1 MQDIIALDRRG
12 VIAARCL
19 QFPLESRRIWPV
31 DYARRDDRMIILE
44 LACFGLRS
52 FRQVTKLALRPGLN
66 VIHGRTGTGKS
77 TLFECLQIVL
87 FGLDPQPL
95 RDGITGANGSAQA
108 AVTVRL
114 RDGEI
119 HRLVRD
125 FAKETFHILKWDPN
139 GKSFTPAARDASALD
154 QFWRSECDGL
164 PLETVRTLVAW
175 SPRSTFT
182 PSGDAAPDFTGG
194 IPAAAPA
201 LTPEDRASMVQRLA
215 DLTTKLAEAERSE
228 RADDERA
235 EAAAK
240 EAALRSR
247 LAALD
252 ALHARREASAERR
265 DEMTPFL
272 QVPKDLDAQLEG
284 YIKAVPALHEER
296 TALEEEAGELA
307 LEIEGLAERTLL
319 KTPIFLAGAGL
330 TTLSF
335 LAGAILT
342 LTGWMQHLYLIGLV
356 GGLGFLIASLALD
369 FRRLSQKKS
378 LEARRDDLVTKASHL
393 EDRLKKSYAAPVAL
407 MTRTKCPDPETLQAK
422 RRVALDWTAEQADFD
437 REEKALLRDATRDA
451 IEADWRTAKARIEAL
466 LREVGERVDVE
477 SLRDAIG
484 LLTRELDAPTAGAAR
499 TTVPSAPG
507 AGVDPLQAHAAEI
520 NACLL
525 RLSEE
530 RLEALSARDGA
541 VMVRRRGGSETP
553 IETLSAGEALLARVA
568 IAVGS
573 WAARRAGFDF
583 PLLLDD
589 PFSAL
594 DPTSRGVLLDTLTRL
609 SAGRQII
616 VFANEPVPNAP
627 GIAQI
632 ALAPA

>member
-1 MQDIIALDRRG
+1 
-12 VIAARCL
+12 
-19 QFPLESRRIWPV
+19 
-31 DYARRDDRMIILE
+31 MIILE

-52 FRQVTKLALRPGLN
+52 FRQMTKLALRPGLN
-66 VIHGRTGTGKS
+66 VIHGRTGAGKS

-87 FGLDPQPL
+87 FGLDPRPL
-95 RDGITGANGSAQA
+95 RDGITGADGSAQA

-114 RDGEI
+114 RSGEI
-119 HRLVRD
+119 HRLVMD
-125 FAKETFHILKWDPN
+125 FAKETFHILKWDQN

-182 PSGDAAPDFTGG
+182 PGGDAPDFTGG
-194 IPAAAPA
+194 IQAAAPA
-201 LTPEDRASMVQRLA
+201 LTPEERASKVQRLA
-215 DLTTKLAEAERSE
+215 ELNTRLAEAERSE

-240 EAALRSR
+240 EAELRSR
-247 LAALD
+247 LASLNALR
-252 ALHARREASAERR
+252 ARREASAEQK

-284 YIKAVPALHEER
+284 YVKAIPALHEGR
-296 TALEEEAGELA
+296 TALEEETGALA
-307 LEIEGLAERTLL
+307 LEIEGLAAQSLL
-319 KTPIFLAGAGL
+319 ETPIFLAGAGL
-330 TTLSF
+330 TALSF
-335 LAGAILT
+335 LAGAIIT

-356 GGLGFLIASLALD
+356 GGLGLLIASLALD

-378 LEARRDDLVTKASHL
+378 LEARRDELVTKASHL
-393 EDRLKKSYAAPVAL
+393 EDRLKKSYTAPIAL

-422 RRVALDWTAEQADFD
+422 RRAALDWAAGQAGFD
-437 REEKALLRDATRDA
+437 REEKAMLRGATRDA
-451 IEADWRTAKARIEAL
+451 IEVDWQAAKARIEAL

-484 LLTRELDAPTAGAAR
+484 LVTRELEAPTAGASRPTA
-499 TTVPSAPG
+499 PSAPS

-525 RLSEE
+525 RLSED

-541 VMVRRRGGSETP
+541 VLVRRRGGSEAP
-553 IETLSAGEALLARVA
+553 LDALSAGEVRVARVA
-568 IAVGS
+568 IAVGA
-573 WAARRAGFDF
+573 WAARHAGFDF

-589 PFSAL
+589 PLSAL
-594 DPTSRGVLLDTLTRL
+594 DPKTRAVLLDTLTRL
-609 SAGRQII
+609 GAGRQII
-616 VFANEPVPNAP
+616 VFANEPAPNAP
-627 GIAQI
+627 GITQT

>member
-1 MQDIIALDRRG
+1 
-12 VIAARCL
+12 
-19 QFPLESRRIWPV
+19 
-31 DYARRDDRMIILE
+31 MIILE

-52 FRQVTKLALRPGLN
+52 FRQMTKLALRPGLN
-66 VIHGRTGTGKS
+66 VIHGRTGAGKS

-87 FGLDPQPL
+87 FGLDPRPL
-95 RDGITGANGSAQA
+95 RDGITGAGGSAQA

-114 RDGEI
+114 RSGEI
-119 HRLVRD
+119 HRLVMD
-125 FAKETFHILKWDPN
+125 FAKETFHILTWDPN
-139 GKSFTPAARDASALD
+139 GKSFTPAARDTSALD

-182 PSGDAAPDFTGG
+182 PGGDAAPDFTGG
-194 IPAAAPA
+194 IPVPARA
-201 LTPEDRASMVQRLA
+201 LTSEERSARVQRLA
-215 DLTTKLAEAERSE
+215 ELNTRLAEAERSE

-240 EAALRSR
+240 EAELRSR
-247 LAALD
+247 LAALN
-252 ALHARREASAERR
+252 ALRARREASAERQ

-284 YIKAVPALHEER
+284 YVKAIPALHEER
-296 TALEEEAGELA
+296 TGLEEETGALA
-307 LEIEGLAERTLL
+307 LEIEGLAAPSLL

-330 TTLSF
+330 TALSF
-335 LAGAILT
+335 LAGAIIT

-378 LEARRDDLVTKASHL
+378 LEARRDELVTKASHL
-393 EDRLKKSYAAPVAL
+393 EDRLKKSYAAPIAL
-407 MTRTKCPDPETLQAK
+407 MTRTKCSDPETLQA
-422 RRVALDWTAEQADFD
+422 RRRAALDWAAEQADFD
-437 REEKALLRDATRDA
+437 REKKDMLRGATPDA
-451 IEADWRTAKARIEAL
+451 IEADWLAAKARIEAL

-484 LLTRELDAPTAGAAR
+484 LLTRELEAPAAGGARPTA
-499 TTVPSAPG
+499 PSAPS

-525 RLSEE
+525 RLSED

-541 VMVRRRGGSETP
+541 VLVRRRGGSEAP
-553 IETLSAGEALLARVA
+553 LDALSAGEAHVARVA
-568 IAVGS
+568 IAVGA
-573 WAARRAGFDF
+573 WAARHAGFDF

-589 PFSAL
+589 PLSAL
-594 DPTSRGVLLDTLTRL
+594 DPKTRAVLLDTLTRL
-609 SAGRQII
+609 GAGRQII
-616 VFANEPVPNAP
+616 VFANEPAPNAP
-627 GIAQI
+627 GISQT

>member
-1 MQDIIALDRRG
+1 
-12 VIAARCL
+12 
-19 QFPLESRRIWPV
+19 
-31 DYARRDDRMIILE
+31 MIILE

-52 FRQVTKLALRPGLN
+52 FRQMTKLALRPGLN
-66 VIHGRTGTGKS
+66 VIHGRTGAGKS

-87 FGLDPQPL
+87 FGLDPRPL
-95 RDGITGANGSAQA
+95 RDGITGTGGSAQA

-114 RDGEI
+114 RSGEI
-119 HRLVRD
+119 HRLVMD
-125 FAKETFHILKWDPN
+125 FAKETFHILTWDQN

-164 PLETVRTLVAW
+164 PLETVRALVAW

-182 PSGDAAPDFTGG
+182 PGGDAAPDFTGG
-194 IPAAAPA
+194 IPAPVLAPEERSA
-201 LTPEDRASMVQRLA
+201 KVQRLA
-215 DLTTKLAEAERSE
+215 ELTTKLAAAEQLE

-240 EAALRSR
+240 EADLRSR

-252 ALHARREASAERR
+252 ALRARREASAERK

-272 QVPKDLDAQLEG
+272 QGPRDLDTQLEG
-284 YIKAVPALHEER
+284 YIKAIPALHEER
-296 TALEEEAGELA
+296 TALEEETGALA

-319 KTPIFLAGAGL
+319 KTPIFLVGVGL
-330 TTLSF
+330 TVLSF
-335 LAGAILT
+335 MAGAILT

-356 GGLGFLIASLALD
+356 GGLGLLITSLAID
-369 FRRLSQKKS
+369 FSRLSQKKS
-378 LEARRDDLVTKASHL
+378 LEARRDELVTKASHR
-393 EDRLKKSYAAPVAL
+393 EDRLKKSYAAPIAL

-422 RRVALDWTAEQADFD
+422 RRAARDWAAEQADFD
-437 REEKALLRDATRDA
+437 RAEKAMLRGATRDA
-451 IEADWRTAKARIEAL
+451 IEADWRAAKARIEAL

-484 LLTRELDAPTAGAAR
+484 LLTLELEAPTTGAAR
-499 TTVPSAPG
+499 PTAPSAPS

-541 VMVRRRGGSETP
+541 VLVRRRGGSEAP
-553 IETLSAGEALLARVA
+553 LDALSAGEARVARVA
-568 IAVGS
+568 IAVGA
-573 WAARRAGFDF
+573 WAARHAECHF

-589 PFSAL
+589 PLSAL
-594 DPTSRGVLLDTLTRL
+594 DPQTRAVLLDTLTKL
-609 SAGRQII
+609 STGRQII
-616 VFANEPVPNAP
+616 VFANEPAPNAP
-627 GIAQI
+627 GISQT

>member
-1 MQDIIALDRRG
+1 
-12 VIAARCL
+12 
-19 QFPLESRRIWPV
+19 
-31 DYARRDDRMIILE
+31 MIILE

-52 FRQVTKLALRPGLN
+52 FRQMTKLALRPGLN
-66 VIHGRTGTGKS
+66 VIHGRTGAGKS

-87 FGLDPQPL
+87 FGLDPRPL
-95 RDGITGANGSAQA
+95 RDGITGAGGSAQA

-114 RDGEI
+114 RSGEI
-119 HRLVRD
+119 HRLVMD

-139 GKSFTPAARDASALD
+139 GKSFTPAATDASALPE
-154 QFWRSECDGL
+154 FWRSECDGL

-175 SPRSTFT
+175 SPRSAFT
-182 PSGDAAPDFTGG
+182 PGGDAPDFTGG
-194 IPAAAPA
+194 IPVPAHA
-201 LTPEDRASMVQRLA
+201 LTSEERSAKVQRLA
-215 DLTTKLAEAERSE
+215 ELNTSLAEAERSE

-240 EAALRSR
+240 EAELRSR
-247 LAALD
+247 LASLD
-252 ALHARREASAERR
+252 ALRARREASAERK

-284 YIKAVPALHEER
+284 YVKAIPALHEER
-296 TALEEEAGELA
+296 TALEEETGALA
-307 LEIEGLAERTLL
+307 LEIEGLAAQSLL
-319 KTPIFLAGAGL
+319 KTPIFLAGVGL

-335 LAGAILT
+335 LAGAIIT

-356 GGLGFLIASLALD
+356 GGLGLLIASLALD
-369 FRRLSQKKS
+369 FRRVGQKKS
-378 LEARRDDLVTKASHL
+378 LEARRDELVTKASHL
-393 EDRLKKSYAAPVAL
+393 DDRLKKSYAAPIAL

-422 RRVALDWTAEQADFD
+422 RRAALDWAAEQADFD
-437 REEKALLRDATRDA
+437 REEKAMLRGTTRDA
-451 IEADWRTAKARIEAL
+451 IEADWQAAKARIEAL

-484 LLTRELDAPTAGAAR
+484 LLTRELEAPTAGAAR
-499 TTVPSAPG
+499 PTAPSAPS

-541 VMVRRRGGSETP
+541 VLVRRRGGSEAP
-553 IETLSAGEALLARVA
+553 LDALSAGEARVARVA
-568 IAVGS
+568 IAVGA
-573 WAARRAGFDF
+573 WAARHAEFDF

-589 PFSAL
+589 PLSAL
-594 DPTSRGVLLDTLTRL
+594 DPTTRAVLFDTLTRL
-609 SAGRQII
+609 GAGRQII
-616 VFANEPVPNAP
+616 VFANEPAPNAP
-627 GIAQI
+627 GITQT

>member
-1 MQDIIALDRRG
+1 
-12 VIAARCL
+12 
-19 QFPLESRRIWPV
+19 
-31 DYARRDDRMIILE
+31 MIILE

-66 VIHGRTGTGKS
+66 VIHGRTGAGKS

-114 RDGEI
+114 RSGEI
-119 HRLVRD
+119 HRLVQD
-125 FAKETFHILKWDPN
+125 FAKETFHILRWDPN
-139 GKSFTPAARDASALD
+139 GKAFTPAAKDASALD
-154 QFWRSECDGL
+154 QFWRSECEGL

-182 PSGDAAPDFTGG
+182 PGGDAAPDFTGG
-194 IPAAAPA
+194 IPAPAPA
-201 LTPEDRASMVQRLA
+201 LTPEERSAKVQRLA
-215 DLTTKLAEAERSE
+215 ALNTRLAEAERSE
-228 RADDERA
+228 RADDARA

-240 EAALRSR
+240 EAELRSR
-247 LAALD
+247 LASLD
-252 ALHARREASAERR
+252 ALRARREASAEQK

-272 QVPKDLDAQLEG
+272 QAPKDLDPQLEG
-284 YIKAVPALHEER
+284 YIKAIPALRDER
-296 TALEEEAGELA
+296 TALEEEAGALA
-307 LEIEGLAERTLL
+307 LEIEGLAAQSLL

-330 TTLSF
+330 TALSF

-356 GGLGFLIASLALD
+356 GGFGFLIASLALD

-378 LEARRDDLVTKASHL
+378 LEARHNDLVTKASHL
-393 EDRLKKSYAAPVAL
+393 EDRLKKTYAAPIAL

-422 RRVALDWTAEQADFD
+422 RRAALDWSAEQADFD
-437 REEKALLRDATRDA
+437 REETAMLRGATRDA

-484 LLTRELDAPTAGAAR
+484 LLTRELEAPTAGAAR
-499 TTVPSAPG
+499 PTAPSGPS

-525 RLSEE
+525 RLSED
-530 RLEALSARDGA
+530 RLEALFARDGA
-541 VMVRRRGGSETP
+541 VMVRRHGGGEAP
-553 IETLSAGEALLARVA
+553 IEALSAGEALVSRVA
-568 IAVGS
+568 IAVGA
-573 WAARRAGFDF
+573 WAARRGAFDF

-589 PFSAL
+589 PLSAL
-594 DPTSRGVLLDTLTRL
+594 DPKTRAVLLDTLTRL

-616 VFANEPVPNAP
+616 VFANEPAPNEIGRASCRERV
-627 GIAQI
+627 
-632 ALAPA
+632 

>member
-1 MQDIIALDRRG
+1 
-12 VIAARCL
+12 
-19 QFPLESRRIWPV
+19 
-31 DYARRDDRMIILE
+31 MIILE

-52 FRQVTKLALRPGLN
+52 FRQMTKLALRPGLN
-66 VIHGRTGTGKS
+66 VIHGRTGAGKS

-87 FGLDPQPL
+87 FGLDPRPL
-95 RDGITGANGSAQA
+95 RDGITGAGGSAQA

-114 RDGEI
+114 RSGEI
-119 HRLVRD
+119 HRLVMD

-182 PSGDAAPDFTGG
+182 PGGDAPDFTGG
-194 IPAAAPA
+194 IPVPAHA
-201 LTPEDRASMVQRLA
+201 LTSEERSAKVQRLA
-215 DLTTKLAEAERSE
+215 ELNTSLAEAERSE

-235 EAAAK
+235 GAAAK
-240 EAALRSR
+240 EAELRSR
-247 LAALD
+247 LASLD
-252 ALHARREASAERR
+252 ALRARREASAERK

-284 YIKAVPALHEER
+284 YVKAIPALHEER
-296 TALEEEAGELA
+296 TALEEETGALA
-307 LEIEGLAERTLL
+307 LEIEGLAAQSLL
-319 KTPIFLAGAGL
+319 KTPIFLAGVGL
-330 TTLSF
+330 TALSF
-335 LAGAILT
+335 LAGAIIT

-356 GGLGFLIASLALD
+356 SGLGLLIASLALD
-369 FRRLSQKKS
+369 FRRLGQKKS
-378 LEARRDDLVTKASHL
+378 LEARRDELVTKASHL
-393 EDRLKKSYAAPVAL
+393 DDRLKKSYAAPIAL

-422 RRVALDWTAEQADFD
+422 RRAALDWAAEQADFD
-437 REEKALLRDATRDA
+437 REEKAMLHGATRDA
-451 IEADWRTAKARIEAL
+451 IEADWQAAKARIEAL

-484 LLTRELDAPTAGAAR
+484 LLTRELEAPTAGAAR
-499 TTVPSAPG
+499 PTAPSAPS

-525 RLSEE
+525 RLSED

-541 VMVRRRGGSETP
+541 VLVRRRGGSEAP
-553 IETLSAGEALLARVA
+553 LDALSAGEARVARVA
-568 IAVGS
+568 IAVGA
-573 WAARRAGFDF
+573 WAARHAEFDF

-589 PFSAL
+589 PLSAL
-594 DPTSRGVLLDTLTRL
+594 DPQTRAVLLDTLTRL
-609 SAGRQII
+609 GAGRQII
-616 VFANEPVPNAP
+616 VFANEPAPNAP
-627 GIAQI
+627 GIAQT

>member
-1 MQDIIALDRRG
+1 
-12 VIAARCL
+12 
-19 QFPLESRRIWPV
+19 
-31 DYARRDDRMIILE
+31 MIILE

-52 FRQVTKLALRPGLN
+52 FRQMTKLALRPGLN
-66 VIHGRTGTGKS
+66 VIHGRTGAGKS

-87 FGLDPQPL
+87 FGLDSRPL
-95 RDGITGANGSAQA
+95 RDGITGAGGSAQA

-114 RDGEI
+114 RSGEI
-119 HRLVRD
+119 HRLVMD
-125 FAKETFHILKWDPN
+125 FAKETFHILTWDPN
-139 GKSFTPAARDASALD
+139 GKNFTPAARDASALD

-182 PSGDAAPDFTGG
+182 PGGDAVPDFTGG
-194 IPAAAPA
+194 IPVPAHA
-201 LTPEDRASMVQRLA
+201 LTSEERSAKVQCLA
-215 DLTTKLAEAERSE
+215 ELNTRLAEAERSE

-240 EAALRSR
+240 EAELRSR
-247 LAALD
+247 LASLNALR
-252 ALHARREASAERR
+252 ARREASAERQ

-284 YIKAVPALHEER
+284 YVKAIPALHEER
-296 TALEEEAGELA
+296 TALEEETGALA
-307 LEIEGLAERTLL
+307 LEIEGLAAQSIL
-319 KTPIFLAGAGL
+319 KAPIFLAGAGL
-330 TTLSF
+330 TAMSF
-335 LAGAILT
+335 LAGAIIT
-342 LTGWMQHLYLIGLV
+342 LTGWMQYLYLIGLV

-378 LEARRDDLVTKASHL
+378 LEARRDELVTKASHL
-393 EDRLKKSYAAPVAL
+393 EDRLKKSYAAPIAL
-407 MTRTKCPDPETLQAK
+407 MTRTKCPDPETLQA
-422 RRVALDWTAEQADFD
+422 RRRAALDWAAEQADFD
-437 REEKALLRDATRDA
+437 REKKDMLRGATPDV
-451 IEADWRTAKARIEAL
+451 IEADWLAAKARIEAL

-484 LLTRELDAPTAGAAR
+484 LLTRELEAPASGAVQPTAALPHG
-499 TTVPSAPG
+499 
-507 AGVDPLQAHAAEI
+507 GVDPLRAHASEI

-525 RLSEE
+525 RLSED

-541 VMVRRRGGSETP
+541 VLVRRRGGSEAP
-553 IETLSAGEALLARVA
+553 LDALSAGEALVARVA

-573 WAARRAGFDF
+573 WAARRAGLGF

-589 PFSAL
+589 PLSAI
-594 DPTSRGVLLDTLTRL
+594 DSKSRAALLDTLTRL
-609 SAGRQII
+609 SAERQII
-616 VFANEPVPNAP
+616 VFANEPAPNAP
-627 GIAQI
+627 GISQT